1 MIDKKFEQLESSAMK
16 RIIAEDSTMSVIL
29 EKQYK
34 SSKVL
39 SREFS
44 GFGFFTNFEIIDKS
58 LKLPDNQNFELGNVQ
73 LKLEGLKL
81 GAGFVLF
88 IRNGLIKTLEC
99 YTYDE
104 PWPAIINTYTFE

>member
-1 MIDKKFEQLESSAMK
+1 MKK
-16 RIIAEDSTMSVIL
+16 IIAEDSTISGML

-34 SSKVL
+34 SAKVV

-58 LKLPDNQNFELGNVQ
+58 LKLTDSQNLELGNTQ
-73 LKLEGLKL
+73 LKLEGLKF

-88 IRNGLIKTLEC
+88 VRDGLIKTLEC

-104 PWPAIINTYTFE
+104 PWPTNITTYTFE